1 MSFLK
6 NKIFV
11 VASIFCGLALIMNIS
26 GTVKKN
32 MIKEKNE
39 LELKPSGQE
48 FHLENT
54 GEHLTV
60 MDSTSLENKIRFTSN
75 GIQILF

>member
-1 MSFLK
+1 MSVLK

-11 VASIFCGLALIMNIS
+11 FASIFCGLALIMNIS
-26 GTVKKN
+26 GTVKKD
-32 MIKEKNE
+32 MINKKNE
-39 LELKPSGQE
+39 VELKPSGQE

-54 GEHLTV
+54 GEFLIL